1 MAKTKKKGRMSSWLM
16 ITLFS
21 VLALYVLITLLPVA
35 WSLMSSFKEKNEFI
49 DKVLSFPSKKPG
61 NSWFSNYIDAYRL
74 MTYVTSE
81 MSYVSVWGQ
90 LANSLLYVGGVT
102 IVGTLTPCVVAYIV
116 ARYRYKFLN
125 VIYMIVIIT
134 MALPIVGSL
143 PSEVR
148 MVKALGLYQK
158 IWGMWILKAHFLGTY
173 FLIFHAQFSMIS
185 KEYTEAAK
193 VDGASPLRIMTQII
207 MPLAWTTIS
216 TCLLLTFVSYW
227 NEYQTPLL
235 YLETKPV
242 LAIGI
247 YDFYTSYRVTNGAT
261 KLAGLIT
268 LTIPMVVVFII
279 FQDKLMTNLS
289 IGGIKG

>member
-1 MAKTKKKGRMSSWLM
+1 MAVKKIKGSMASYLM
-16 ITLFS
+16 MVLFG
-21 VLALYVLITLLPVA
+21 VLALYVLITMIPVA
-35 WSLMSSFKEKNEFI
+35 WSVMSSFKEKNEFI
-49 DKVLSFPSKKPG
+49 DKVLSFPKKKPG
-61 NSWFSNYIDAYRL
+61 DSWFSNYVDAYRL

-102 IVGTLTPCVVAYIV
+102 IVGTITPCVVAYIV
-116 ARYRYKFLN
+116 ARYEYKFLN
-125 VIYMIVIIT
+125 VVYMIVIVT

-158 IWGMWILKAHFLGTY
+158 IWGMWVLKAHFLGTY

-193 VDGASPLRIMTQII
+193 MDGASPFRIMTQII

-247 YDFYTSYRVTNGAT
+247 FDFYSSYRVTNGAT

-268 LTIPMVVVFII
+268 LTVPMVVVFII

>member
-1 MAKTKKKGRMSSWLM
+1 
-16 ITLFS
+16 
-21 VLALYVLITLLPVA
+21 
-35 WSLMSSFKEKNEFI
+35 
-49 DKVLSFPSKKPG
+49 
-61 NSWFSNYIDAYRL
+61 
-74 MTYVTSE
+74 
-81 MSYVSVWGQ
+81 
-90 LANSLLYVGGVT
+90 
-102 IVGTLTPCVVAYIV
+102 
-116 ARYRYKFLN
+116 
-125 VIYMIVIIT
+125 MIVIIT

-158 IWGMWILKAHFLGTY
+158 IWGMWVLKAHFLGTY

-193 VDGASPLRIMTQII
+193 MDGANPFRVMTQII
-207 MPLAWTTIS
+207 MPLAWSTIS
-216 TCLLLTFVSYW
+216 TVMLLTFVAYW

-247 YDFYTSYRVTNGAT
+247 YSFYTSYRVTNAAV
-261 KLAGLIT
+261 KIAGLLM
-268 LTIPMVVVFII
+268 LTIPILTVFII

>member
-1 MAKTKKKGRMSSWLM
+1 MQKKNKSMTSWLM

-21 VLALYVLITLLPVA
+21 ILLLYAVITLIPVA
-35 WSLMSSFKEKNEFI
+35 WAVISSFKEKNEFI

-61 NSWFSNYIDAYRL
+61 KTWFSNYVEAYSL
-74 MTYVTSE
+74 MTYMTSKMVSVT
-81 MSYVSVWGQ
+81 VWGQ

-102 IVGTLTPCVVAYIV
+102 IVGTMTPCVVAYIV
-116 ARYRYKFLN
+116 ARYKYKFLDI
-125 VIYMIVIIT
+125 IYMIVIIT
-134 MALPIVGSL
+134 MALPIIGSL

-193 VDGASPLRIMTQII
+193 MDGASPFRIMTQII

-216 TCLLLTFVSYW
+216 TCMLLTFVTYW

-247 YDFYTSYRVTNGAT
+247 YNFYMSYRVTNGAT

-268 LTIPMVVVFII
+268 LTIPMVLVFIV
-279 FQDKLMTNLS
+279 FQNKLMTNLS

>member
-1 MAKTKKKGRMSSWLM
+1 MSMKKKNTVMLSWLM

-21 VLALYVLITLLPVA
+21 VLMLYVICTLLPVA
-35 WSLMSSFKEKNEFI
+35 WAIISSFKEKNEFI

-61 NSWFSNYIDAYRL
+61 KTWFYNYGEAYRL
-74 MTYVTSE
+74 MTYMTTKMEQVT
-81 MSYVSVWGQ
+81 VWEQ
-90 LANSLLYVGGVT
+90 FANSILYVGGVT

-116 ARYRYKFLN
+116 ARYEYKFLN
-125 VIYMIVIIT
+125 VVYMIVIIT
-134 MALPIVGSL
+134 MALPIVGAL

-193 VDGASPLRIMTQII
+193 MDGASPLRVMTQII

-216 TCLLLTFVSYW
+216 TCMLLTFVSYW

-247 YDFYTSYRVTNGAT
+247 YDFYISYRVTNGAT

-268 LTIPMVVVFII
+268 LTIPILLVFIA
-279 FQDKLMTNLS
+279 FQNKLMTNLS

>member
-1 MAKTKKKGRMSSWLM
+1 MAEKKKKGSMSSYLM
-16 ITLFS
+16 IVLFS
-21 VLALYVLITLLPVA
+21 VLALYVLITMIPVA
-35 WSLMSSFKEKNEFI
+35 WSVMSSFKEKNEFI
-49 DKVLSFPSKKPG
+49 DKVLSLPKKKPG
-61 NSWFSNYIDAYRL
+61 DSWFSNYVDAYNL

-102 IVGTLTPCVVAYIV
+102 IVGTITPCVVAYIV
-116 ARYRYKFLN
+116 ARYKYKFLN

-158 IWGMWILKAHFLGTY
+158 IWGMWVLKAHFLGTY

-193 VDGASPLRIMTQII
+193 MDGASPFRIMTQII

-247 YDFYTSYRVTNGAT
+247 FDFYSSYRVTNGAT

-268 LTIPMVVVFII
+268 LTVPMVVVFII